1 MLLDINKKWLKK
13 FNSNLLK
20 VNKIHK
26 LNNCQKEY

>member
-13 FNSNLLK
+13 FNNNLLK

-26 LNNCQKEY
+26 LNNYQKEY